1 MPESTLE
8 QAFLE
13 QRPRLFQIAYRLMGT
28 VSDAEDALQD
38 VFVKLRTQHIGEVT
52 APRPYLTQ
60 AVVRRCLDEWK
71 SARRRREE
79 YVGPWLPE
87 PLVQLENDPAQHAE
101 LSESVSLAFLVMLE
115 SLTPVERAVFLLHD
129 VFQYPFNEVA
139 AFVEKTPEACRQ
151 LAHRARERVTEN
163 RPRFPA
169 SPEKHR
175 QLVQRFMQAVG
186 SGDLH
191 ELQAVLAG
199 DVTAY
204 SDGGG
209 FTAAARAPIEGLDR
223 VTRFLLGLR
232 GKAERM
238 GLNVELRPCEVNG
251 APAMMQLAD
260 GRLHAL
266 VSFDIDGEQIR
277 RLFSILNPHKLAAV
291 AAAQGVKGVWSDV

>member
-1 MPESTLE
+1 MPDTSLE
-8 QAFLE
+8 EAFLE
-13 QRPRLFQIAYRLMGT
+13 ERPRLFQIAYRLMGT

-38 VFVKLRTQHIGEVT
+38 VFVNLQTRNVGAVRT
-52 APRPYLTQ
+52 PRPYLTQ

-87 PLVQLENDPAQHAE
+87 PLAEPDTDPQRHAE
-101 LSESVSLAFLVMLE
+101 LSESISLAFLVMLE

-129 VFQYPFNEVA
+129 VFQYPYDEVS

-151 LAHRARERVTEN
+151 LAHRAREHVARQ

-175 QLVQRFMQAVG
+175 ELVARFMDAVET
-186 SGDLH
+186 GDLGALH
-191 ELQAVLAG
+191 AVLAD

-209 FTAAARAPIEGLDR
+209 LTAAARAPVEGLDR

-232 GKAERM
+232 GKAERL
-238 GLNVELRPCEVNG
+238 GLNVELRACTVNG
-251 APAMMQLAD
+251 APAMLQLAG
-260 GRLHAL
+260 GRLHAV
-266 VSFDIDGEQIR
+266 VSFETDGNRIR
-277 RLFSILNPHKLAAV
+277 RLYSILNPHKLAAI
-291 AAAQGVKGVWSDV
+291 AAAHDVKGVWQDV

>member
-8 QAFLE
+8 QTFLDE
-13 QRPRLFQIAYRLMGT
+13 RPRLFQIAYRLMGT

-38 VFVKLRTQHIGEVT
+38 VFVKLRTQRIAEVSS
-52 APRPYLTQ
+52 PRPYLTQ

-87 PLVQLENDPAQHAE
+87 PLAERENDPAQHAE
-101 LSESVSLAFLVMLE
+101 LSESISLAFLVMLE

-129 VFQYPFNEVA
+129 VFQYPYDEVS
-139 AFVEKTPEACRQ
+139 AFVEKSPEACRQ
-151 LAHRARERVTEN
+151 LAHRARERVVEK

-175 QLVQRFMQAVG
+175 QLVQRFMHAVG
-186 SGDLH
+186 TGKLD
-191 ELQAVLAG
+191 ELQALLAG

-209 FTAAARAPIEGLDR
+209 LTPAARAPIEGLDR

-251 APAMMQLAD
+251 SPAMMQLAD

-266 VSFDIDGEQIR
+266 VSFDIDGDQIR

-291 AAAQGVKGVWSDV
+291 AAAYGVKGVWSDD

>member
-1 MPESTLE
+1 MPEQALE

-38 VFVKLRTQHIGEVT
+38 VYVKLRTQHIGEVT
-52 APRPYLTQ
+52 SPRPYLTQ

-87 PLVQLENDPAQHAE
+87 PLTERESDPAQHAE

-129 VFQYPFNEVA
+129 VFQYPYDEVST
-139 AFVEKTPEACRQ
+139 FVEKTPEACRQ
-151 LAHRARERVTEN
+151 LAHRARERVAAN

-209 FTAAARAPIEGLDR
+209 FTAAARAPIEGLDH

-232 GKAERM
+232 GKAQRM
-238 GLNVELRPCEVNG
+238 GLNIELRPCEVNG
-251 APAMMQLAD
+251 LPAVLKLVD
-260 GRLHAL
+260 GRLFAL
-266 VSFDIDGEQIR
+266 VSFEIDGEQIR
-277 RLFSILNPHKLAAV
+277 RLFSILNPHKLVAV
-291 AAAQGVKGVWSDV
+291 AAAHGVKGVWSDA

>member
-1 MPESTLE
+1 MPEQALE

-38 VFVKLRTQHIGEVT
+38 VFVKLRTQRIGEVT
-52 APRPYLTQ
+52 SPRPYLTQ

-87 PLVQLENDPAQHAE
+87 PLAERENDPAQHAE

-115 SLTPVERAVFLLHD
+115 SLTPIERAVFLLHD
-129 VFQYPFNEVA
+129 VFQYPYDEVS

-151 LAHRARERVTEN
+151 LAHRARERVAES

-175 QLVQRFMQAVG
+175 QLVQRFMQAVET
-186 SGDLH
+186 GDLDQ
-191 ELQAVLAG
+191 LQAVLAG

-209 FTAAARAPIEGLDR
+209 LTAAARAPIEGLDR

-251 APAMMQLAD
+251 LPAMMQLAD

-266 VSFDIDGEQIR
+266 VSFEVDGEQIR
-277 RLFSILNPHKLAAV
+277 RLFSILNPRKLAAV
-291 AAAQGVKGVWSDV
+291 AAAHGVKGVWSDA